1 MSTGLIPEALI
12 NPIIL
17 NFIPA
22 KLMFNHT
29 KVARRMRLPMN
40 SQRERQSARSWSE
53 RMLLQPFQKMSQLEK
68 IT

>member
-22 KLMFNHT
+22 KLNVQSHQSG
-29 KVARRMRLPMN
+29 KEDEASNEQPKRKAKRKKL
-40 SQRERQSARSWSE
+40 ERKNASTAIPE
-53 RMLLQPFQKMSQLEK
+53 DVP
-68 IT
+68 T